1 MWHHPKLLCSVMK
14 KMETL
19 PATEH
24 PYQSC
29 PLLGFSIY
37 SVMQVRL
44 LRKLGDQFVQSA
56 NQLMSKEP
64 ERLFD
69 GEDHLNTYGQ
79 FWLWVLGAY
88 EVTRTMKEARSCFSS
103 GASARIAAFNQRLS
117 KVRMPFAKQQ
127 HRGKK
132 SMVAGEPAVNTF
144 DFNRRDLVFR
154 IENADFYAKD
164 LVREFNEL
172 IDGVEAEDVIRPIHA
187 AFP

>member
-1 MWHHPKLLCSVMK
+1 
-14 KMETL
+14 METL
-19 PATEH
+19 PTTEH
-24 PYQSC
+24 PHQSC

-44 LRKLGDQFVQSA
+44 LRKFGDRFVQSA
-56 NQLMSKEP
+56 DQLMSKEP

-69 GEDHLNTYGQ
+69 GEDHLDTYGQ

-88 EVTRTMKEARSCFSS
+88 EVTRTMKEASSCFSN
-103 GASARIAAFNQRLS
+103 GASARITAFNQRLS

-127 HRGKK
+127 NRGKK
-132 SMVAGEPAVNTF
+132 SMVSGEPAVNAF

-154 IENADFYAKD
+154 IENTDFYAKD
-164 LVREFNEL
+164 LVRDFNEL
-172 IDGVEAEDVIRPIHA
+172 IDSIEAQDVIRSIHA

>member
-1 MWHHPKLLCSVMK
+1 MDAIP
-14 KMETL
+14 T
-19 PATEH
+19 TEH
-24 PYQSC
+24 PYRSC
-29 PLLGFSIY
+29 PSLGFSIY
-37 SVMQVRL
+37 SVTQVRL
-44 LRKLGDQFVQSA
+44 LQKFGDQFVQSA
-56 NQLMSKEP
+56 DQLMSKAP

-69 GEDHLNTYGQ
+69 GEDHLDTYGQ

-132 SMVAGEPAVNTF
+132 SMVAGEPAVNAF

-154 IENADFYAKD
+154 IENTDFYAKD
-164 LVREFNEL
+164 FIRDFNDL
-172 IDGVEAEDVIRPIHA
+172 IDGIEAEDVIRPIHA